1 MKIKS
6 IQAQEILASG
16 GYPTIEVITTLE
28 DGTQGRASVPY
39 GASAGSH
46 EATVLMDGDATRWHG
61 KGQKPC
67 PEYHLPKL

>member
-46 EATVLMDGDATRWHG
+46 EATVLMDGDATR
-61 KGQKPC
+61 
-67 PEYHLPKL
+67 